1 MANVEIGGKAP
12 STDDLRY
19 YDYAYMRSGR
29 LVTHLE
35 SSLAWSIVDD
45 RKPGDL
51 RRAGAAQQL
60 AKAPRGPIGVLADRL
75 SDIKRDDRANPSAEA
90 TAQDVEPA
98 LRRAVDNIIDAWF
111 DASAHQ
117 ATMRRAAKHPNFG
130 LLRNT
135 GNLAVEQLV
144 RRLRRDPNALWV
156 WALGELTGDDPAQGT
171 DTVRDAA
178 QAWIAWADVRGLG

>member
-1 MANVEIGGKAP
+1 MANVEIRGEAP
-12 STDDLRY
+12 TTADLRY

-35 SSLAWSIVDD
+35 PSLAWTIVDD
-45 RKPGDL
+45 PKPGDL

-60 AKAPRGPIGVLADRL
+60 ARAPRGPIGVLADRL
-75 SDIKRDDRANPSAEA
+75 ANIERDVPANSPSAGP
-90 TAQDVEPA
+90 AQDVEPG
-98 LRRAVDNIIDAWF
+98 LRRAIDNIIDAWF

-117 ATMRRAAKHPNFG
+117 ATMRRAAKHPNFR

-135 GNLAVEQLV
+135 GNLAIEQVVE
-144 RRLRRDPNALWV
+144 RLRRDPNALWV
-156 WALGELTGDDPAQGT
+156 WALGELTGDDPARGT
-171 DTVRDAA
+171 ETVSEAA